1 MSCTGWKLLEMQM
14 VPLGTVDGLAL
25 QMEALG
31 TAIRTIRHF
40 KLKHWAMQMV
50 CNWALQSGPLGT
62 ADGSFGHC
70 SGYYWAKDHWV
81 LQLGQ

>member
-1 MSCTGWKLLEMQM
+1 M
-14 VPLGTVDGLAL
+14 VPLGTADGLAL

-50 CNWALQSGPLGT
+50 CNWALQLGPLGT

-70 SGYYWAKDHWV
+70 SGYYWALQWG
-81 LQLGQ
+81 QLGAAYRSIGHCSQDY

>member
-1 MSCTGWKLLEMQM
+1 M

-50 CNWALQSGPLGT
+50 CNWALQSGPL
-62 ADGSFGHC
+62 HC
-70 SGYYWAKDHWV
+70 SGRCSVDSWVLHIGALGTAVMTTKDHWV